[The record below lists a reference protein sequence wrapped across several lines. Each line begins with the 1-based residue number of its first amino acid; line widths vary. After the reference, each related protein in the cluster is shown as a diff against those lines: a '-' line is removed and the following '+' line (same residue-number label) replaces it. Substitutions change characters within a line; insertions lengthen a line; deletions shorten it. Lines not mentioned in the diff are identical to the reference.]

1 LKIYNVLLLGAR
13 FDFTLDDDLKVAAAS
28 DDVKNA
34 LAKKIKRERIG
45 TEVHSSYSFFV
56 FSSGITLMETYYEF
70 MTSSHTIFFFF
81 LFLRVCSL
89 FCSYVYVF
97 VYRLI

>member
-1 LKIYNVLLLGAR
+1 LKRYNLLLLAAR
-13 FDFTLDDDLKVAAAS
+13 FDFTLDDDLKGAAAS
-28 DDVKNA
+28 DDVKKA

-56 FSSGITLMETYYEF
+56 FSLGITLMETYYEI
-70 MTSSHTIFFFF
+70 MTSSRNFCFFF
-81 LFLRVCSL
+81 LPRVCSH